1 MKKKD
6 FRPAGILKLATGP
19 EKMLILVSESWKN
32 NLVSTLVAMHLL
44 NLATHYIILLLH
56 FPQGILAG

>member
-19 EKMLILVSESWKN
+19 EKMLI
-32 NLVSTLVAMHLL
+32 
-44 NLATHYIILLLH
+44 
-56 FPQGILAG
+56 FGQ

>member
-19 EKMLILVSESWKN
+19 EKMLIFGFGQHISSDALVKLSDS
-32 NLVSTLVAMHLL
+32 LHYSFTL
-44 NLATHYIILLLH
+44 
-56 FPQGILAG
+56 FPSGYFGGLKQR